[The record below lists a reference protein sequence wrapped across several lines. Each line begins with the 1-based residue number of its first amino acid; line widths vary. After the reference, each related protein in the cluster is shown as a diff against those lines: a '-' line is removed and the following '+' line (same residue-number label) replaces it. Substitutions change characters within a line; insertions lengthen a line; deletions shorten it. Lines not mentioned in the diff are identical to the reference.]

1 MRGFVL
7 FLLLWVAYALC
18 HRCWEIQHSHLSNSG
33 SLPVCARQDLRGRH
47 ASCHLCLL
55 HIFHMFSMD
64 GHLAPWPELV
74 KLHRKYGILL
84 FIDDVS
90 VFISPE
96 IHFFPGLLV
105 IKLCCNFPFQG
116 TQKTCLW

>member
-74 KLHRKYGILL
+74 KLHRKL
-84 FIDDVS
+84 FLM
-90 VFISPE
+90 FQR
-96 IHFFPGLLV
+96 FP
-105 IKLCCNFPFQG
+105 IE
-116 TQKTCLW
+116 